1 MLPLRAGPLTQCL
14 QEEFEKKY
22 GCYHG
27 KISNEQAE
35 ERLAGK
41 AIGSW
46 LVHTDA
52 RDSNQVRVQVMMQ
65 NQEQATATL
74 EKDPNATNSNKAF
87 KMVHY
92 SSNLEDWAQQNATKV
107 SRMKKTNASVDWFVK
122 TSMLKSLLNADLAV
136 TP

>member
-1 MLPLRAGPLTQCL
+1 M
-14 QEEFEKKY
+14 
-22 GCYHG
+22 
-27 KISNEQAE
+27 
-35 ERLAGK
+35 AGK